1 MDFMGH
7 FTRYYLYYMKRKDLG
22 QLSVVLSM
30 LLARVWLYEAC
41 IATAV
46 GAASLETRHIIAHF
60 CCRYERKLRNSCS
73 GPPRVPSGGS
83 RWTKY
88 DLFLEFCIRQV
99 ATMPV
104 TWYSGTHRSALIQSM
119 LERRWQGVQ
128 SHTIRYLLLAWQH
141 LNLMWSISINPSA
154 APVKQQHG
162 NERCGGAHTAVELR
176 SPYSGQ
182 WMSGEVRS
190 TVLADPGPP

>member
-1 MDFMGH
+1 MGH
-7 FTRYYLYYMKRKDLG
+7 FTRYYLYLYETWRSG
-22 QLSVVLSM
+22 SVVLSM

-73 GPPRVPSGGS
+73 VPPRVPSGGS
-83 RWTKY
+83 RWAKY

-104 TWYSGTHRSALIQSM
+104 TWYSGTHRSAIIQSM

-128 SHTIRYLLLAWQH
+128 MEKYVYAVTAHN
-141 LNLMWSISINPSA
+141 LNPVMLSKSIYSSA